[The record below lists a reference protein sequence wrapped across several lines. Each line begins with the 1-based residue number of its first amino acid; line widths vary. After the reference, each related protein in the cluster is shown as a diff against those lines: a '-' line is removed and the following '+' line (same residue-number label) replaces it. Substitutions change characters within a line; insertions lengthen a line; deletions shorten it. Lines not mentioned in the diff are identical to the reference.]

1 MRWIA
6 GFLIALFVLS
16 ALLDLGFTIAR
27 AQIGR
32 ADDLAPLE
40 RMTRTHGP
48 ALQVV
53 EEPF

>member
-6 GFLIALFVLS
+6 GFLIALFALS
-16 ALLDLGFTIAR
+16 ALLDVGFTIAR

-32 ADDLAPLE
+32 GDDLAPLE
-40 RMTRTHGP
+40 RTTRQHGP
-48 ALQVV
+48 AFQVV